1 MNNNFIKL
9 VCERITGL
17 LERFELNYIYNNIT
31 NLFENIEILF
41 NNYQT
46 EIYEYYNLNCDHAFN
61 LSVRNID
68 IIINVIKDIIID
80 LFY

>member
-1 MNNNFIKL
+1 MKNNFIKL
-9 VCERITGL
+9 ICERITTL
-17 LERFELNYIYNNIT
+17 LERFELNYIYNNILD
-31 NLFENIEILF
+31 LFENIEILF
-41 NNYQT
+41 NNYQS
-46 EIYEYYNLNCDHAFN
+46 EIYNYYNSNCEHAFN

>member
-1 MNNNFIKL
+1 MKNTFIKL
-9 VCERITGL
+9 ICERTTTL
-17 LERFELNYIYNNIT
+17 LERFELNYIYNNIP

-41 NNYQT
+41 NNYQS
-46 EIYEYYNLNCDHAFN
+46 EIYDYYNLNCEHAFN

-68 IIINVIKDIIID
+68 IITNVIKDIIID